1 MEESM
6 KAYPA
11 ALVACSLLL
20 LSHVSPAQGVVG
32 GTIVA
37 TVGGSFQLTP
47 ITGEPYSATTETE
60 VHQTL
65 ADGTHIDRKS
75 QIIKQYRDSQGRTR
89 EEHYM
94 GPLNSYIG
102 GIPDGQAP
110 TLVNVMI
117 QDPVAGTAWFLSP
130 QNHSARLTNMNSNL
144 HNTPPQPVN
153 TAPPPPMPRASLPKV
168 THEDLGTQ
176 TMEGLIVEGTRSTI
190 TIPTG
195 AQGND
200 RPIETVTD
208 TWRSNE
214 LHLVV
219 LTTRSDPRN
228 GEMTTRVTNIDRS
241 EPDLS
246 LFQVPADYTVTQPQ

>member
-1 MEESM
+1 M
-6 KAYPA
+6 KACLA
-11 ALVACSLLL
+11 ALVAYSFLL

-37 TVGGSFQLTP
+37 TVGGSFQPNP
-47 ITGEPYSATTETE
+47 IVGEPYSATTETE

-75 QIIKQYRDSQGRTR
+75 QTIKQYRDSQGRTR

-94 GPLNSYIG
+94 ASMNSYIG
-102 GIPDGQAP
+102 GMNSEPD

-144 HNTPPQPVN
+144 HNMPPQPVN

-176 TMEGLIVEGTRSTI
+176 TMEGLIVEGTRSTM

-228 GEMTTRVTNIDRS
+228 GETTTRVTNIDRS